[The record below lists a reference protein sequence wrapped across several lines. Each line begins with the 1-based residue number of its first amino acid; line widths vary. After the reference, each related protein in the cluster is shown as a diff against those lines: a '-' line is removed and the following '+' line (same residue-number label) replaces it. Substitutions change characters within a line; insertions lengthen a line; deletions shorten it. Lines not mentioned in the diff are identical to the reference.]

1 MLLLRKK
8 CHKSSAST
16 VSQFSVFLSMFAASP
31 LPGPVHFNLCSWQV
45 ARILEVSEEMRKN
58 MGVNS
63 GLELITL
70 PYGHQLRLD
79 IIERWVVLLC
89 TTVLSTPQAVRATVF
104 RAGRR
109 QVPSGPG
116 PPHSRKCG
124 PWRPFPEAVTREF
137 LEKLRWQRGSQGTD
151 STFATLLH
159 GQMEKPAEA
168 QP

>member
-1 MLLLRKK
+1 MLLF
-8 CHKSSAST
+8 KSVTSQVHP

-89 TTVLSTPQAVRATVF
+89 TYGPFNSTGCQSYRFQSWERPGTLWPRATSLEEVWPLKAF
-104 RAGRR
+104 PRSRDQR
-109 QVPSGPG
+109 IPG
-116 PPHSRKCG
+116 
-124 PWRPFPEAVTREF
+124 
-137 LEKLRWQRGSQGTD
+137 
-151 STFATLLH
+151 
-159 GQMEKPAEA
+159 EA
-168 QP
+168 QVAKRKSGNR